1 MNSIKLLLFGL
12 VFTFIGWN
20 AKPDHTRKDVVST
33 EIIRATS
40 AADLASIPAT
50 TADVLVCVDLAGT
63 TANGTLNFPSSPI
76 NGQTLS
82 VTTRSAITTIT
93 NSSGAIPISGAVTT
107 LAAGAAVAYVYCQ
120 PANRWYK
127 NP

>member
-1 MNSIKLLLFGL
+1 MKKYFQISILGLLLI
-12 VFTFIGWN
+12 FIGWN
-20 AKPDHTRKDVVST
+20 AHPEKKVDLVST

-40 AADLASIPAT
+40 AGDLTGIPAT
-50 TADVLVCVDLAGT
+50 TADVLICVDLAST
-63 TANGTLNFPSSPI
+63 TASATLLFPTSPI

-93 NSSGAIPISGAVTT
+93 NSLGGIPISGAVTT
-107 LAAGAAVAYVYCQ
+107 LAAGATVSYVYQ
-120 PANRWYK
+120 QGSNRWFR

>member
-1 MNSIKLLLFGL
+1 MKNYINIAVLSLLLIF
-12 VFTFIGWN
+12 VGWN
-20 AKPDHTRKDVVST
+20 AKPDNKYVVST

-40 AADLASIPAT
+40 AADVAGVPAT
-50 TADVLVCVDLAGT
+50 TADVLICVDIAST
-63 TANGTLNFPSSPI
+63 TASATLGFPTSPI

-93 NSSGAIPISGAVTT
+93 NSAGAIPISGAVTT
-107 LAAGAAVAYVYCQ
+107 LAAGATVSYVYQ
-120 PANRWYK
+120 STANRWFR